1 MPRPTHFE
9 IHADDPARAENFYTS
24 LFGWKFEKIADEPMA
39 YWYIVTGED
48 GRGIN
53 GGMHQRRGPRPQ
65 DGQAVI
71 GFVCTMD
78 VDDLDLYLDK
88 ALKAGASPAVAKMP
102 IPGVGWQAYVKDTE
116 GNLIGLH
123 QTDPA
128 AGG

>member
-9 IHADDPARAENFYTS
+9 IHADDPARAETFYRDV
-24 LFGWKFEKIADEPMA
+24 FGWTFEQIATGPMA
-39 YWYIVTGED
+39 YWYVVTGTEQ
-48 GRGIN
+48 RGIN
-53 GGMHQRRGPRPQ
+53 GGMHQRRGPKPQ

-78 VDDLDLYLDK
+78 VSSLDLYLDK
-88 ALKAGASPAVAKMP
+88 ALRAGATLAVAKMA

-123 QTDPA
+123 QSDPTA
-128 AGG
+128 AG